1 MRRGT
6 GERERAGR
14 AGIGG
19 GASSRKLQDS
29 ASASPTQDK
38 RRRDIASLLETFRD
52 LSALSSH
59 LVSSSPVS
67 SVLVWSCLPC
77 AFRFHRSSVG
87 RPSFSVLPS
96 FSLSPF
102 FPFSFFL
109 PSFLPPFLSFFIFC
123 CLCFCFA
130 CVSLFLSFDPVAS
143 LSGRRWKVRKWKY
156 AENATAKEESNK
168 RD

>member
-6 GERERAGR
+6 SERERAGR
-14 AGIGG
+14 AEIGG

-38 RRRDIASLLETFRD
+38 RRRDIASLLETLRD

-59 LVSSSPVS
+59 LASSSPVS

-87 RPSFSVLPS
+87 RPSLFL
-96 FSLSPF
+96 FYLLFLFLPF
-102 FPFSFFL
+102 FL
-109 PSFLPPFLSFFIFC
+109 FLSFF
-123 CLCFCFA
+123 L
-130 CVSLFLSFDPVAS
+130 SLFLYLFLSLLLLCLRLS
-143 LSGRRWKVRKWKY
+143 LSLFRPGCIFVRASAKGEKMEIRRECDGERG
-156 AENATAKEESNK
+156 EQ
-168 RD
+168 

>member
-87 RPSFSVLPS
+87 RLS
-96 FSLSPF
+96 FSLSSF

-109 PSFLPPFLSFFIFC
+109 PSFLSPFLSFFIF
-123 CLCFCFA
+123 LFVSASALSVCFSL
-130 CVSLFLSFDPVAS
+130 SLFRLGCIFVRAS
-143 LSGRRWKVRKWKY
+143 AKGEKMEIRRECDGERG
-156 AENATAKEESNK
+156 EQ
-168 RD
+168 